1 MALNQKIT
9 KRLVDQTQAP
19 GKGQSFVWDADV
31 KGFGLRITA
40 TGSKAYVF
48 QYKNKSGRNRRM
60 TLGKHGSITADQ
72 AREIARELYLEV
84 RRGKDPLADKSAHRG
99 APDVYALCDDYITR
113 HAKPKKRPR
122 SLEGDL
128 SLIERFIKPEM
139 GTMKVQD
146 VELRDIEKVA
156 ALLSEKPTTAN
167 RLVALLSKMFNL
179 AKSWKW
185 RDTNPTEGWQKHP
198 EFKRERPLSEE
209 ELRRLYQVMEAH
221 PNQAACNIVRLLL
234 LTGARRGEVLKMCWK
249 DVNFEKGIWTKPA
262 HNTKQKR
269 TEHLPLSEDALSLLK
284 HIKDTRDASVSSK
297 YVFPGRVPE
306 EPITTIKT
314 FWGRL
319 RKEAGIEDARLHDLR
334 HTTATVMAGAGSSL
348 PMIGRQLGHTQY
360 QTTLRYAHL
369 YQDDLRQSANILSD
383 ALNAITKPSDED

>member
-1 MALNQKIT
+1 MATNQKIT
-9 KRLVDQTQAP
+9 KRLVDQIPAP
-19 GKGQSFVWDADV
+19 EKDQSFVWDTDV

-40 TGSKAYVF
+40 TGAKAYVF
-48 QYKNKSGRNRRM
+48 QYKNQSGRNRRM

-72 AREIARELYLEV
+72 AREIARELYIEV
-84 RRGKDPLADKSAHRG
+84 RKGKDPLADKSAHRG
-99 APDVYALCDDYITR
+99 APDVCALCDDYITR
-113 HAKPKKRPR
+113 HARPKKRPR

-128 SLIERFIKPEM
+128 SLIERFIKPEI
-139 GTMKVQD
+139 GAMKVQD

-156 ALLSEKPTTAN
+156 ALLSDKPTTAN

-185 RDTNPTEGWQKHP
+185 RDTNPTEGWQKHQ

-209 ELRRLYQVMEAH
+209 ELQRLYRVMEEH
-221 PNQAACNIVRLLL
+221 PNQTACNIVRLLL
-234 LTGARRGEVLKMCWK
+234 LTGARRGEVLNMCWK
-249 DVNFEKGIWTKPA
+249 DLNFEKGVWTKPA

-269 TEHLPLSEDALSLLK
+269 TEHLPLSEGALSLLK
-284 HIKDTRDASVSSK
+284 HIRDTRDESAPSK
-297 YVFPGRVPE
+297 FVFPGRVPE

-314 FWGRL
+314 FWGRI
-319 RKEAGIEDARLHDLR
+319 RKEADIEDARLHDLR
-334 HTTATVMAGAGSSL
+334 HTTATVMAGAGASL

-369 YQDDLRQSANILSD
+369 YQDDLRQSANSLSN
-383 ALNAITKPSDED
+383 ALNSITKPSNEN